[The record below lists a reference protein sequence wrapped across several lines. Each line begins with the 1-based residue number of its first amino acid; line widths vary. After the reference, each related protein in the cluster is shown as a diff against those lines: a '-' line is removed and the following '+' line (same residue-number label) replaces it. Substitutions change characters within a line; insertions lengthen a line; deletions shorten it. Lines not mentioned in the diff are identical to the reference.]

1 MQPNVFVDTAMYY
14 RILSDLVVV
23 LHLLFIVFVVAGG
36 FLALR
41 RPWLALLHLP
51 AATWGAY
58 IEFSGTYCPL
68 TPLENHF
75 NRLAGEEGYTGG
87 FIEHYLIPIIY
98 PTGLTAE
105 VQIFLGLF
113 VIVINLAVYAIVLRR
128 TFSRPG
134 R

>member
-1 MQPNVFVDTAMYY
+1 MYY

-41 RPWLALLHLP
+41 RPWLSLLHLP
-51 AATWGAY
+51 AAAWGAY

-75 NRLAGEEGYTGG
+75 RRLAGEEGYTGG

-98 PTGLTAE
+98 PAGLTLE
-105 VQIFLGLF
+105 VQTLLGLF
-113 VIVINLAVYAIVLRR
+113 VIAINLAVYAIVLYRW
-128 TFSRPG
+128 FSRPG